1 MGKVGR
7 MTEGFGFKD
16 PHKKQPLR
24 MQTVRKGDLEVIS
37 HQRKPRPAH
46 IKGLTASIERLG
58 FVTPLVT
65 VERDGKFV
73 IIDGQHRF
81 TAGVEL
87 GLKEFPV
94 VVVPDKLTRK
104 MMSFNV
110 EKDLNIKEKCQIA
123 LSIYRDFAREQPN
136 TKEDDGE
143 IADAIEHVHL
153 VTVGLA
159 YEGNGRIAGG
169 AIEGVVRKCDG
180 FIDKPLA
187 EALEVRQQRAEKV
200 LEAWKLIKAVEDA
213 LKAKGMWHSMV
224 RYQVIAAADPAKRA
238 RKPQEFEKAFPKFI
252 KKLEELVESPEKA
265 LRQKVED
272 GD

>member
-1 MGKVGR
+1 V
-7 MTEGFGFKD
+7 TETLEFKD
-16 PHKKQPLR
+16 PHKKQALR
-24 MQTVRKGDLEVIS
+24 VQTVRKGDLEVIK

-46 IKGLTASIERLG
+46 IKQLTASIERIG

-81 TAGVEL
+81 TAATEL
-87 GLKEFPV
+87 GVKEFPV
-94 VVVPDKLTRK
+94 VVVPDKLAVR

-110 EKDLNIKEKCQIA
+110 EKDLNIKERCQIA
-123 LSIYRDFAREQPN
+123 LSIYREFVETKPS

-143 IADAIEHVHL
+143 ITDAIEHFHY

-159 YEGNGRIAGG
+159 YESNGRIAGG

-180 FIDKPLA
+180 VLDKPLS
-187 EALEVRQQRAEKV
+187 EAIEIRQQRAEQV
-200 LEAWKLIKAVEDA
+200 LESWKLIKAVEDA
-213 LKAKGMWHSMV
+213 LKEKGMWHSMV
-224 RYQVIAAADPAKRA
+224 RYQIIAAADPAKRA

-252 KKLEELVESPEKA
+252 KKLEELAESPEKV
-265 LRQKVED
+265 LRQKVDDAE
-272 GD
+272 

>member
-1 MGKVGR
+1 MGTLGL

-16 PHKKQPLR
+16 PHKKQALR
-24 MQTVRKGDLEVIS
+24 VQTARKGDLEVIS
-37 HQRKPRPAH
+37 HQRKPRPSH
-46 IKGLTASIERLG
+46 IKGLTASIERIG
-58 FVTPLVT
+58 FVTPLVV
-65 VERDGKFV
+65 VERDSKFV

-81 TAGVEL
+81 TAGTEL

-94 VVVPDKLTRK
+94 VVVPDKLARR

-110 EKDLNIKEKCQIA
+110 EKDLNIKERCQIA
-123 LSIYRDFAREQPN
+123 LSIYRELVEEQPN

-143 IADAIEHVHL
+143 VTDGIEHFHY
-153 VTVGLA
+153 VTLGLA

-169 AIEGVVRKCDG
+169 ALEAILKKCDG
-180 FIDKPLA
+180 FVNEPLSQA
-187 EALEVRQQRAEKV
+187 IETRQGRAENV

-213 LKAKGMWHSMV
+213 LKEKGMWHSMV

-252 KKLEELVESPEKA
+252 KKLEELAESPQKV
-265 LRQKVED
+265 LGQKVESED
-272 GD
+272 

>member
-1 MGKVGR
+1 
-7 MTEGFGFKD
+7 MTLEIKD
-16 PHKKQPLR
+16 PHRKQALR
-24 MQTVRKGDLEVIS
+24 LQTVRKGDLEVIK

-46 IKGLTASIERLG
+46 IKQLTASIERIG
-58 FVTPLVT
+58 FVTPLVV

-81 TAGVEL
+81 TAGTEL
-87 GLKEFPV
+87 GVKEFPV
-94 VVVPDKLTRK
+94 VVVPEKLARR

-110 EKDLNIKEKCQIA
+110 ETPLNIKERCQIA
-123 LSIYRDFAREQPN
+123 LSIYRDFVEEQPK

-143 IADAIEHVHL
+143 VVDAIEHFHH
-153 VTVGLA
+153 VTIGLA

-180 FIDKPLA
+180 VMDKPLS
-187 EALEVRQQRAEKV
+187 EAFEARQARAELV
-200 LEAWKLIKAVEDA
+200 LESWKLIKAVEDA
-213 LKAKGMWHSMV
+213 LKEKGMWHSMV

-252 KKLEELVESPEKA
+252 KKLEELVEAPEKV
-265 LRQKVED
+265 LRQKVDD
-272 GD
+272 GE

>member
-1 MGKVGR
+1 

-16 PHKKQPLR
+16 PHKKQPVR
-24 MQTVRKGDLEVIS
+24 VQTARKGDLEVIS

-46 IKGLTASIERLG
+46 IKQLTASIERIG
-58 FVTPLVT
+58 FLTPLVT

-81 TAGVEL
+81 TAGTEL
-87 GLKEFPV
+87 GLKEFPI
-94 VVVPDKLTRK
+94 VVVPDKLARK

-123 LSIYRDFAREQPN
+123 LSIYRDFVEEQPN

-143 IADAIEHVHL
+143 IADSLEHVHY

-180 FIDKPLA
+180 FIDKPIS
-187 EALEVRQQRAEKV
+187 EALEIRGQRAEQV

-213 LKAKGMWHSMV
+213 LKEKGMWHSMV

-252 KKLEELVESPEKA
+252 KKLEELVEAPEKV
-265 LRQKVED
+265 LRQKVEN
-272 GD
+272 GE